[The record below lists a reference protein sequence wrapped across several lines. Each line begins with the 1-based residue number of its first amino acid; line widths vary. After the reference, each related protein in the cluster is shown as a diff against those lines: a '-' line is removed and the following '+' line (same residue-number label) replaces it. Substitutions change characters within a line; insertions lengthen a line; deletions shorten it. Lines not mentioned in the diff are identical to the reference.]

1 MTRPQSSF
9 SLRNADGTSTTYK
22 VVHDDGGSDDVE
34 SVASSL
40 PPEILLGGGSSGISS
55 SSGGSSPHNYNN
67 YNNNNN
73 FGGHHHPMDASSV
86 YYGHNTYYSGHHQHP
101 QHQQQLYNTH
111 PQHQN
116 CQPPVVILK
125 SSNNSNK
132 RRKKSFMKC
141 SSQNKCCYTSK
152 GPICIAFGVLLS
164 LLVMAGYASLIVLFI
179 PGSTKNRWNE
189 KQSKQEENDVLS
201 EEQGQQQHLTTQ
213 EILRSGATSLTSST
227 NDGVEE
233 VPRGHS
239 YNAIVT
245 ILDPIDD
252 SGKSHQEYGQVVSF
266 TNKGDNNS
274 RVSRKSDDTGHE
286 GELV

>member
-1 MTRPQSSF
+1 
-9 SLRNADGTSTTYK
+9 
-22 VVHDDGGSDDVE
+22 
-34 SVASSL
+34 
-40 PPEILLGGGSSGISS
+40 
-55 SSGGSSPHNYNN
+55 
-67 YNNNNN
+67 
-73 FGGHHHPMDASSV
+73 MDAASSV
-86 YYGHNTYYSGHHQHP
+86 YYGHNTYYSGQQQHHQH
-101 QHQQQLYNTH
+101 HQQLYNTH

-125 SSNNSNK
+125 SSNNNNNK

-152 GPICIAFGVLLS
+152 GPICIIFGVLLS
-164 LLVMAGYASLIVLFI
+164 LLVMSGYASLIVLFI

-189 KQSKQEENDVLS
+189 KQLKQEEIDVLS
-201 EEQGQQQHLTTQ
+201 EEQEQQQQHLTTQ

-227 NDGVEE
+227 NDTDE

-252 SGKSHQEYGQVVSF
+252 SGKSQQQQYEYGQVVSF
-266 TNKGDNNS
+266 TSKGVNNS